1 MWFIKRPRANP
12 YPRILA
18 LPVALG
24 VLFAMVLGGVALAQG
39 TTFTGCL
46 DAKGTLGRVAIGTEP
61 AYPCKQGEQE
71 VSWNEQGPAGPPGSG
86 GATVATLELETF
98 GNVCPD
104 DTDYHTIGSG
114 CPGGQF
120 ATAGGEITSAE
131 QIDPVDY
138 PTGATA
144 TLWTVMRLNP
154 NDGLCMRLFDLT
166 TQVAVPNSEVC
177 LANSTNADQISR
189 ASASPIDLQAD
200 SVWVLQVKHQNVIF
214 MGSSSALRAQ
224 LVIDWE

>member
-1 MWFIKRPRANP
+1 MWLIKRLRANP
-12 YPRILA
+12 FPRILA
-18 LPVALG
+18 LPVAMGILS
-24 VLFAMVLGGVALAQG
+24 AMVLGGVALAMD

-46 DAKGTLGRVAIGTEP
+46 DAKGTLYRVAIGTEP
-61 AYPCKQGEQE
+61 ASPCKAAEQQ

-98 GNVCPD
+98 GNDCPD

-120 ATAGGEITSAE
+120 ATAGGEIISAE
-131 QIDPVDY
+131 EIDPADY

-144 TLWTVMRLNP
+144 TLWTVMRLNA
-154 NDGLCMRLFDLT
+154 NDGLCMRLFDLST
-166 TQVAVPNSEVC
+166 EAAVPNSEVC
-177 LANSTNADQISR
+177 IANSTNADQISR
-189 ASASPIDLQAD
+189 ASSSPINLQAD

-214 MGSSSALRAQ
+214 MGSSSAQRAQ
-224 LVIDWE
+224 LIIDWE